1 MACDADE
8 VFLVAIHLISS
19 FCAAVADE
27 RDGVQSAEVL
37 ARPSPP
43 VFALTFICL
52 ALGGNWLSF
61 GGRYSGATERD
72 ARCYWIPVHPCVHF
86 AAARMLTWL
95 QALQGQHDSRGTDAF
110 VSSDMFWSFAHGFA
124 APAGGDVGADTGGE
138 VEVEAGHLGDAVH
151 QDGVYTE

>member
-1 MACDADE
+1 M
-8 VFLVAIHLISS
+8 LMKLLQMMYLLISCC
-19 FCAAVADE
+19 CAAVADE

-43 VFALTFICL
+43 VFALTFVCL
-52 ALGGNWLSF
+52 AL

-72 ARCYWIPVHPCVHF
+72 ARCYWIPVHPCVQF

-95 QALQGQHDSRGTDAF
+95 QAQQGQHDSRGTDAF

-124 APAGGDVGADTGGE
+124 APAGGVVGADSE
-138 VEVEAGHLGDAVH
+138 VEVEAEHLGDAVH